1 MLNDWFPFWMT
12 LRVASIATAIATVL
26 GVAIAYLLAKTK
38 FRGRALVEAIVTLP
52 IVIPPTVMGY
62 FLLTALGVNSAF
74 GRTWE
79 KLTGSAIVFTPTAA
93 VIAATIAALPFVV
106 RASRAAIEEVDDRA
120 EAAMRVAGHREWKVA
135 VLVTFP
141 LARRGILAGV
151 ALAGAR
157 ALGEF
162 GATVMIAG
170 NIPGRTQ
177 TLPIAVFDSVQAGDV
192 GQARSGSLLLVG
204 IAIAALVAMTMLSRR
219 RP

>member
-1 MLNDWFPFWMT
+1 MT

-26 GVAIAYLLAKTK
+26 GIAIAYLLAKTK

-79 KLTGSAIVFTPTAA
+79 RLTGSAIVFTPTAA

-120 EAAMRVAGHREWKVA
+120 EAAMRVAGHPEWKVA

>member
-26 GVAIAYLLAKTK
+26 GIAIAYLLAKTK

-79 KLTGSAIVFTPTAA
+79 RLTGSAIVFTPTAA

-120 EAAMRVAGHREWKVA
+120 EAAMRVAGHPEWKVA

>member
-1 MLNDWFPFWMT
+1 MT
-12 LRVASIATAIATVL
+12 LRVATVATAIATVL
-26 GVAIAYLLAKTK
+26 GIAIAYLLAKTK

-62 FLLTALGVNSAF
+62 FLLTALGANSAF
-74 GRTWE
+74 GRAWE

-106 RASRAAIEEVDDRA
+106 RASRAAIEEVDERA

-177 TLPIAVFDSVQAGDV
+177 TLPIAVFDSVQAGDI

-204 IAIAALVAMTMLSRR
+204 IAVAALVAMTMLSRR

>member
-1 MLNDWFPFWMT
+1 MT
-12 LRVASIATAIATVL
+12 LRVATFATAIATVV
-26 GVAIAYLLAKTK
+26 GIAIAYLLAKTK

-62 FLLTALGVNSAF
+62 FLLTALGANSAF
-74 GRTWE
+74 GRAWE

-106 RASRAAIEEVDDRA
+106 RASRAAIEEVDERA

-177 TLPIAVFDSVQAGDV
+177 TLPIAVFDSVQAGDI

-204 IAIAALVAMTMLSRR
+204 IAVAALVAMTMLSRR